1 MKKCLAIMLT
11 LVMLFS
17 LGACGSTKEAPAS
30 DSGSSSSSSEKATEA
45 AQPEAT
51 EGGEIVIGL
60 SIPLT
65 GPLAESG
72 EQVIKAA
79 DLAVETINNNG
90 GVNGKTIKYEVL
102 DDKMDPTEAA
112 LVAQRFL
119 ENKEIV
125 AVIGSLTSGTTLAVL
140 PIYEEA
146 GMPVI
151 CPTGNSP
158 DLAGYKNFIRIVM
171 DASLEAPMVGALAM
185 NNLGAKKVGIIYDN
199 SDYGASMVEYSTKI
213 VNDRGGELV
222 AAEAF
227 AAGTDKDFS
236 VQLAKMQQVGADT
249 IILVAD
255 YNEGSLIISQ
265 AETMGGFESVK
276 WVGDSYLL
284 GNPMLERVGKSA
296 LAANVYAACDYNP
309 YSSSPNHVAFVKAFS
324 EVYDGLIPSEPAGFT
339 YDAFTIICD
348 ALKAGAQKDTLVE
361 TVKTMEFSN
370 LICSETVKFDENGN
384 RIGSGNDIVIIKD
397 GSFTASGDTVDTT
410 GIY

>member
-1 MKKCLAIMLT
+1 MKKLLAIMLV
-11 LVMLFS
+11 LVMVFS
-17 LGACGSTKEAPAS
+17 LVGCGSTKKEENANH
-30 DSGSSSSSSEKATEA
+30 DGEEA
-45 AQPEAT
+45 AGETVQAGLE
-51 EGGEIVIGL
+51 GEIVIGL

-65 GPLAESG
+65 GALAESG

-79 DLAVETINNNG
+79 DLAIETINASG
-90 GVNGKTIKYEVL
+90 GINGKTVRYEVL

-119 ENKEIV
+119 ENKDIV

-158 DLAGYKNFIRIVM
+158 DLAGYGNFIRIVM

-185 NNLGAKKVGIIYDN
+185 NNLGAQKVGIIYDN
-199 SDYGASMVEYSTKI
+199 SDYGASMVEYSTQI
-213 VNDRGGELV
+213 VNSRGGELV
-222 AAEAF
+222 ASEAF
-227 AAGTDKDFS
+227 TAGTDKDFS
-236 VQLAKMQQVGADT
+236 VQLAKMQQVEADT

-265 AETMGGFESVK
+265 AETMGGFEQVK
-276 WVGDSYLL
+276 WIGDSYLL
-284 GNPMLERVGKSA
+284 GNPMLDRIGESQ
-296 LAANVYAACDYNP
+296 LAANVYCACDYNP
-309 YSSSPNHVAFVKAFS
+309 YSSSPNHVAFVEAFS
-324 EVYDGLIPSEPAGFT
+324 QAYDGLIPSEPAGFT

-348 ALKAGAQKDTLVE
+348 ALKAGAEKDTLVE
-361 TVKTMEFSN
+361 TIKTMEFSN
-370 LICSETVKFDENGN
+370 LICSESVRFDENGN
-384 RIGSGNDIVIIKD
+384 RVGSGNDIVIIKD
-397 GSFTASGDTVDTT
+397 GEFAASGDTVDTT

>member
-1 MKKCLAIMLT
+1 MKKIITFLLSGILLLML
-11 LVMLFS
+11 V
-17 LGACGSTKEAPAS
+17 ACSSNAEANLS
-30 DSGSSSSSSEKATEA
+30 KGLDDD
-45 AQPEAT
+45 
-51 EGGEIVIGL
+51 EIVIGL

-65 GPLAESG
+65 GPLAEAG
-72 EQVIKAA
+72 EQAIKAA
-79 DLAVETINNNG
+79 DLAIKNINEEGGING
-90 GVNGKTIKYEVL
+90 RTVRYEVL

-119 ENKEIV
+119 ENEDII

-158 DLAGYKNFIRIVM
+158 ELADYDNFIRIVM

-185 NNLGAKKVGIIYDN
+185 NNLGAKNVGVIFDN

-213 VNDRGGELV
+213 VRERGGELV
-222 AAEAF
+222 ASEAF
-227 AAGTDKDFS
+227 TAGTDKDFS
-236 VQLAKMQQVGADT
+236 VQLAKMKNVGADT

-255 YNEGSLIISQ
+255 YNEGSMIISQ
-265 AETMGGFESVK
+265 AETMGGFEDVK

-284 GNPMLERVGKSA
+284 GNPMLDRIGSSP
-296 LAANVYAACDYNP
+296 LAANVYCACDYNP
-309 YSSSPNHVAFVKAFS
+309 YSTRANHVAFVEDFS
-324 EVYDGLIPSEPAGFT
+324 AAYDGLIPSEPAGFT
-339 YDAFTIICD
+339 YDGFMIICD
-348 ALKAGAQKDTLVE
+348 ALRAGATKDNLVE
-361 TVKTMEFSN
+361 TIKNMEFTN
-370 LICSETVKFDENGN
+370 LICGENVKFDQNGN

-397 GSFTASGDTVDTT
+397 GNFESSGETVDTT